1 MAKTQTIHK
10 ENMETDE
17 PPSLHGRAMENLE
30 FIRDTMERS
39 THFTAVPGYGGMLMG
54 VTAIGAAVIAQTQM
68 VLIHDRVLVWLVEAF
83 LAFCI
88 GLLAMWQKS
97 KLAGT
102 TLNSVPAKKMILS
115 FVPPMVC
122 GVVITLGLWRLGD
135 FVEMMPTWL
144 LLYGAAVVTGGSYSV
159 RAVPIM
165 GWCFIALGTIAFFL
179 PANAGNLMM
188 ALGFGLL
195 HIVFGFLIARRYG
208 G

>member
-1 MAKTQTIHK
+1 MPKPQTISK
-10 ENMETDE
+10 ENAGTDE
-17 PPSLHGRAMENLE
+17 PVTLHGRAMENLE

-39 THFTAVPGYGGMLMG
+39 THFTAVPGYGGMLIG
-54 VTAIGAAVIAQTQM
+54 FTAIGAAYIAHTQAPLIRDWVI
-68 VLIHDRVLVWLVEAF
+68 VWLVEAV

-88 GLLAMWQKS
+88 GLFAMWQKS

-115 FVPPMVC
+115 FVPPMIC
-122 GVVITLGLWRLGD
+122 GVIITLGLWRYGD
-135 FVEMMPTWL
+135 FVSMIPVWL

-165 GWCFIALGTIAFFL
+165 GWCFIALGAIAFFL
-179 PANAGNLMM
+179 PANTGNLMM
-188 ALGFGLL
+188 TLGFGLL
-195 HIVFGFLIARRYG
+195 HMVFGLVIARKYG

>member
-1 MAKTQTIHK
+1 MAKPQTIGK
-10 ENMETDE
+10 EQNEGGE
-17 PPSLHGRAMENLE
+17 LPSLHDRAMENLE

-54 VTAIGAAVIAQTQM
+54 LTALGAAYIANNQAL
-68 VLIHDRVLVWLVEAF
+68 VGDWVVVWLVEAV

-88 GLLAMWQKS
+88 GLFAMWQKS

-115 FVPPMVC
+115 FLPPMICAVA
-122 GVVITLGLWRLGD
+122 ITLGLWRFGY
-135 FVEMMPTWL
+135 FVAMIPTWL

-165 GWCFIALGTIAFFL
+165 GWCFIALGAAAFFL

-195 HIVFGFLIARRYG
+195 HIVFGLVIARRFG

>member
-1 MAKTQTIHK
+1 MAKTQIVHK

-39 THFTAVPGYGGMLMG
+39 THFTAVPGYGGILMG
-54 VTAIGAAVIAQTQM
+54 VTAIGAAIIAQTQM
-68 VLIHDRVLVWLVEAF
+68 ALIHDWVLVWLVEAF

-122 GVVITLGLWRLGD
+122 GVVVTLGLWRYGD

-179 PANAGNLMM
+179 PANTGNLMM

-195 HIVFGFLIARRYG
+195 HIIFGVLIARRYG